1 MCFDKHPVLRKALTK
16 ELNMASKEAERKCLK
31 EAIEYLKK
39 QKGIAKDIGLSLDGT
54 DVKRTDTEH
63 PDFLLHSTGDNGAL
77 IAVEHFEVDMLSTV
91 SGDKVLSFSNKFQKD
106 TKHIFDKWSE
116 KVISSD
122 KVPDGAVDDV
132 VASIAERFE
141 KKQMSSYKTF
151 IESFRYS
158 LEKHEKKIDDY
169 ISNSCKYKRDN
180 CDFSLGFLIEIRTSF
195 PRLFTNN
202 LSETGSINNGL
213 SPLFADVVS
222 MLKKVD
228 STKVSFFVL
237 VFRTSDGTDFSAIAF
252 RSGDKMD
259 ADFEKQQIDI
269 YEYVGEDRW
278 IELYNCIDPKC
289 DTTIERVDDR
299 YDVNFS
305 MSYQSLDPE
314 IQAALTMHCVYAI
327 QYCKWKKLKYVVTYL
342 PYAIEKE
349 CGDLIQSWTFDK
361 YGFARPLIAPPYI
374 SLFIKKLNEIEI
386 PAPPG
391 L

>member
-1 MCFDKHPVLRKALTK
+1 
-16 ELNMASKEAERKCLK
+16 MASKEAEQKCLK
-31 EAIEYLKK
+31 DALEYLRK
-39 QKGIAKDIGLSLDGT
+39 QNGIANSIGLFLGGA
-54 DVKRTDTEH
+54 DVKRANSES
-63 PDFLLHSTGDNGAL
+63 PDFLLYGTDDSETL
-77 IAVEHFEVDMLSTV
+77 IALEHFEVDMLSTV
-91 SGDKVLSFSNKFQKD
+91 GENKVLSFSNKFQKD

-116 KVISSD
+116 KVILSD

-141 KKQMSSYKTF
+141 KKQMSGYKTLM
-151 IESFRYS
+151 ESFRYS
-158 LEKHEKKIDDY
+158 LEKHKQKIDDY
-169 ISNSCKYKRDN
+169 ISNSSKYKSDN

-195 PRLFTNN
+195 QRLFTNN
-202 LSETGSINNGL
+202 LSETGSINSGL
-213 SPLFADVVS
+213 SPLFSEMVS

-228 STKVSFFVL
+228 PTKVSFFVL
-237 VFRTSDGTDFSAIAF
+237 VFRTSNGTDFKAIAF
-252 RSGDKMD
+252 RSGDKLD
-259 ADFEKQQIDI
+259 EDLEKQLIDV

-361 YGFARPLIAPPYI
+361 YGFARPVIAPHFI
-374 SLFIKKLNEIEI
+374 SLFIKKLNEIII

-391 L
+391 YH